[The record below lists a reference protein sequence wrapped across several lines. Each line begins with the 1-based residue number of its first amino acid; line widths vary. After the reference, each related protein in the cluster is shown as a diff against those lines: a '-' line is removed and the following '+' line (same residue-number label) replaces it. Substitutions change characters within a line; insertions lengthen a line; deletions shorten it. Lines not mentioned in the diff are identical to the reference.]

1 MLSKSEIY
9 PFSGDGRR
17 VMEARGDAPNGTRP
31 IPVTRSNARRL
42 VRRLIED
49 GKTYHSP
56 LGSTVW
62 VLFAWARV
70 QNRKVVMR
78 AQEHN
83 GEMLGWEVELVKEPT

>member
-1 MLSKSEIY
+1 MQAKSQMH

-17 VMEARGDAPNGTRP
+17 VMAPLFDAPNGTRP

-42 VRRLIED
+42 VRRLLDD
-49 GKTYHSP
+49 GKTYHSI

-70 QNRKVVMR
+70 QNRKVVMQ
-78 AQEHN
+78 AQKLD
-83 GEMLGWEVELVKEPT
+83 GKVIGWEVELIKEPS